1 MNPLTAL
8 GRAMDAIM
16 PWPSKRQRKAA
27 IRRARDQKEQSQRAA
42 VHAGT
47 VTTDIEAL
55 AARNHFA
62 ATIASQ
68 IIERHQRG
76 QGAT

>member
-1 MNPLTAL
+1 
-8 GRAMDAIM
+8 MDAIL
-16 PWPSKRQRKAA
+16 PWPSKHQRKAA
-27 IRRARDQKEQSQRAA
+27 IRDAMNEKERSQRAA

-47 VTTDIEAL
+47 VVADIEAL

-62 ATIASQ
+62 ATIAGQ
-68 IIERHQRG
+68 IIDRHQRG